1 MRIMSVNVEYFLFDS
16 RGLFSKLN
24 PMGWLRKGVVNQYI
38 NIQKLK
44 KLRRHI
50 MPDLMMV
57 HQIKF
62 VGRGKV
68 PQVTMMNN
76 SLIEDKPALNPYIS
90 YTDKQPYSTA
100 LFGKSVSRTLM
111 MTPDT
116 YCFEVDYGDVS
127 LLSINLSKRRKTR
140 KKQIEFIESRINRNI
155 QTKYIVTGEFNLR
168 NKSELSSVMKSCS
181 LFIIPT
187 PNNYPRHNPKH
198 QLCRILS
205 NSDIRVFGVRV
216 IDSDFS
222 NHLPI
227 VFDIEL

>member
-16 RGLFSKLN
+16 RGFFSKIN
-24 PMGWLRKGVVNQYI
+24 PFQWMRRGVVRQYI

-44 KLRRHI
+44 QLKRQI
-50 MPDLMMV
+50 MPDLMMA

-62 VGRGKV
+62 IGSGKV
-68 PQVTMMNN
+68 PQIDMMNN
-76 SLIEDKPALNPYIS
+76 RLIQDGSALTPYLS
-90 YTDKQPYSTA
+90 YNDKQPYSTA
-100 LFGKSVSRTLM
+100 LFGESVSRTLI
-111 MTPDT
+111 MTPNT
-116 YCFEVDYGDVS
+116 YCFEVDYGDVT

-140 KKQIEFIESRINRNI
+140 KEQIKFIESRINRNI
-155 QTKYIVTGEFNLR
+155 QNKYIVVGEFNLR
-168 NKSELSSVMKSCS
+168 NNSELSSVMNSCS
-181 LFIIPT
+181 LFLTPT
-187 PNNYPRHNPKH
+187 PNNYPRHHPKH
-198 QLCRILS
+198 QVCRILS

>member
-76 SLIEDKPALNPYIS
+76 SL
-90 YTDKQPYSTA
+90 
-100 LFGKSVSRTLM
+100 
-111 MTPDT
+111 
-116 YCFEVDYGDVS
+116 
-127 LLSINLSKRRKTR
+127 
-140 KKQIEFIESRINRNI
+140 
-155 QTKYIVTGEFNLR
+155 
-168 NKSELSSVMKSCS
+168 
-181 LFIIPT
+181 FIIPT